1 MDQSDDESVRN
12 PNDMTHH
19 YPVSLLERAKQRN
32 LPLDTL
38 IAEAL
43 LVDILN
49 RQYRPGEWIREQDV
63 ADRFGVSRSPV
74 REALR
79 QVGRFG
85 FVVVR
90 PWRGAQVIELSIAET
105 HHIFDLLEVV
115 YGVTA
120 RQGAAY
126 LTAQDCDTLEAIL
139 APAFLATEGG
149 AREAAIDASFNFG
162 RYIAKLGPSRAGY
175 DLLVQ
180 IGRLALWQ
188 NKLLMAESI
197 DYFEPAVGILRAL
210 LLSLRAGDAQ
220 AAETLARA
228 SVAFGRKAILEKISA
243 MSTAAAPETFSASR
257 TN

>member
-1 MDQSDDESVRN
+1 
-12 PNDMTHH
+12 MTRH

-126 LTAQDCDTLEAIL
+126 LTAQDCDTLE
-139 APAFLATEGG
+139 
-149 AREAAIDASFNFG
+149 
-162 RYIAKLGPSRAGY
+162 
-175 DLLVQ
+175 
-180 IGRLALWQ
+180 
-188 NKLLMAESI
+188 
-197 DYFEPAVGILRAL
+197 
-210 LLSLRAGDAQ
+210 
-220 AAETLARA
+220 
-228 SVAFGRKAILEKISA
+228 
-243 MSTAAAPETFSASR
+243 
-257 TN
+257 

>member
-1 MDQSDDESVRN
+1 MVQSDDESAKD
-12 PNDMTHH
+12 PNYMTHH

-49 RQYRPGEWIREQDV
+49 RQYRPGEWIREQEV

-90 PWRGAQVIELSIAET
+90 PWRGAQVIELSIEET

-120 RQGAAY
+120 RQGATY
-126 LTAQDCDTLEAIL
+126 LTPEDCDTLEAIL
-139 APAFLATEGG
+139 APAFMATQGG
-149 AREAAIDASFNFG
+149 SREAAIDASFNFG
-162 RYIAKLGPSRAGY
+162 RFIARRGPSRAGY

-197 DYFEPAVGILRAL
+197 DYFEPAVGILRGL
-210 LLSLRAGDAQ
+210 LVSLRAGDAQ

-228 SVAFGRKAILEKISA
+228 SVAFGRKAILEKINSMSA
-243 MSTAAAPETFSASR
+243 ASASETMSASR

>member
-1 MDQSDDESVRN
+1 
-12 PNDMTHH
+12 MTHH

-49 RQYRPGEWIREQDV
+49 RQYRPGEWIREQEV

-79 QVGRFG
+79 QVARFG
-85 FVVVR
+85 FVLVR
-90 PWRGAQVIELSIAET
+90 PWRGAQVIELSVAET

-120 RQGAAY
+120 RQGATY
-126 LTAQDCDTLEAIL
+126 LTPEDCDTLEAIL
-139 APAFLATEGG
+139 APAFKVAQGG
-149 AREAAIDASFNFG
+149 SREAAIDAAFNFG
-162 RYIAKLGPSRAGY
+162 RFIAKRGPSRAGY
-175 DLLVQ
+175 NLLVE

-197 DYFEPAVGILRAL
+197 DYFEQSVGILRAL
-210 LLSLRAGDAQ
+210 LVSLRAGDAH
-220 AAETLARA
+220 ASEILARA
-228 SVAFGRKAILEKISA
+228 SVAFIRKAILEKVSA
-243 MSTAAAPETFSASR
+243 LSTASMLASLPSSR
-257 TN
+257 AD